1 MDDLSL
7 APPEAEA
14 PSDADVR
21 SRSDARR
28 HSTEELFPLVYH
40 ELRRL
45 AAQKI
50 ARESPGHTLQA
61 TSLVHEVFL
70 RLGKEPS
77 SRLAERWESR
87 THFLCAAAE
96 AMRRILVD
104 VARRKR
110 SEKRGGVGRRRVPL
124 ETASVTLAVSGS
136 GRPLDVLALDQALA
150 ELEQREPDKAQLVK
164 LRFFAGM
171 SLDEAATA
179 LDISLA
185 TAKRRWT
192 YARAWLYGKLADRD
206 DPPQA

>member
-1 MDDLSL
+1 VTTASSPQGDH
-7 APPEAEA
+7 A
-14 PSDADVR
+14 
-21 SRSDARR
+21 R

-45 AAQKI
+45 AAQKL

-70 RLGKEPS
+70 RLGKEPPS
-77 SRLAERWESR
+77 GLAERWESR

-104 VARRKR
+104 VARRRR

-124 ETASVTLAVSGS
+124 ETAAVTLAANGS
-136 GRPLDVLALDQALA
+136 ARLLDVLALDQALA
-150 ELEQREPDKAQLVK
+150 ELEQSEPEKAQLVK
-164 LRFFAGM
+164 LRFFAGL
-171 SLDEAATA
+171 SLEEAATV
-179 LDISLA
+179 LGISLA

-206 DPPQA
+206 DSPQA